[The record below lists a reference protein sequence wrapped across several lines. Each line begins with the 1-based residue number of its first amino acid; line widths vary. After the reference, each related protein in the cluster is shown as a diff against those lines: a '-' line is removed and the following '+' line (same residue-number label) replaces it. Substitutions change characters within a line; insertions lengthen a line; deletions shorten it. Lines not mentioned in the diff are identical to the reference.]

1 MTDRPT
7 PTGAPTEEPRSHSV
21 EWIDASRDEP
31 PENGY
36 WRCRCGVTFAPDG
49 VDSGIAHGWA
59 EARASASLDEQKVR
73 ALFRE
78 MWHESTHPG
87 DGVAESCITCIRKAD
102 DLIEYARLSE
112 QPGGEK

>member
-7 PTGAPTEEPRSHSV
+7 PTGAPTAPRTLAELDKLAEPLHARV
-21 EWIDASRDEP
+21 ITREAMETMTRLAYEK
-31 PENGY
+31 GL
-36 WRCRCGVTFAPDG
+36 
-49 VDSGIAHGWA
+49 A